1 MLSIKIFCFNW
12 RSLVRGRCLFK
23 ERFWHLKELT
33 YLHQAKG
40 QSHKNKLITL
50 QHAGMANK
58 RREYVLHQ
66 VSKPDNILRLTI
78 CTISFGTGINKP
90 YIELVVH
97 WGAYGSVMDYRHEE
111 DRTDRDSRASKA
123 MCNRV
128 KIILCQSLRQ
138 IWLLIWWPFRRPTNS
153 QTCLFQYTCTRKKF
167 ILWKH
172 SFIFQTLY
180 IQQSCLSFFWIFDN
194 FVFKSSQTLKKNCLP
209 RLPTNLYFDFL
220 WPNFLNFLKESPVA
234 EALGL

>member
-12 RSLVRGRCLFK
+12 RSLVLGRCLFTD
-23 ERFWHLKELT
+23 RFWHLKELT

-58 RREYVLHQ
+58 RREYILHQ
-66 VSKPDNILRLTI
+66 VSKPDSILRLSI

-90 YIELVVH
+90 YIDLVVH
-97 WGAYGSVMDYRHEE
+97 WWAYGSVMDYRKEE

-123 MCNRV
+123 MCYTSKNHLV
-128 KIILCQSLRQ
+128 SKFKADLIVNLMALQATYQFTNMFLSIYLYQKKVHSLKTF
-138 IWLLIWWPFRRPTNS
+138 LHFPE
-153 QTCLFQYTCTRKKF
+153 
-167 ILWKH
+167 
-172 SFIFQTLY
+172 TLY

-194 FVFKSSQTLKKNCLP
+194 FVFKVLKPWMKTVSLVFKQTFILIF
-209 RLPTNLYFDFL
+209 FDQI
-220 WPNFLNFLKESPVA
+220 S
-234 EALGL
+234 